1 MIGCTIG
8 VGETSLKDKGRYNMK
23 VTDEALLR
31 SGFTPSD
38 LQKIKNNVESY
49 GGTLGEAI
57 QDLANRFRI
66 VIWIFSAFMAMFLW
80 VIISNEIQ
88 YIISTGIGLSIAMLI
103 AVFVQ
108 PPVLS
113 YKSWRFWRKYRG

>member
-1 MIGCTIG
+1 
-8 VGETSLKDKGRYNMK
+8 MK

-66 VIWIFSAFMAMFLW
+66 VIWIFSAFMTMFLW

>member
-1 MIGCTIG
+1 LLAQSAIGKALL
-8 VGETSLKDKGRYNMK
+8 EDKGRDDMK

-57 QDLANRFRI
+57 QDLANRFRVVLWITSACLMVFILLVLFTAKETVVGGGISILIAI
-66 VIWIFSAFMAMFLW
+66 VIVAF
-80 VIISNEIQ
+80 I
-88 YIISTGIGLSIAMLI
+88 
-103 AVFVQ
+103 Q

-113 YKSWRFWRKYRG
+113 YKSWRFWRKFRG

>member
-1 MIGCTIG
+1 MLAQSAIGKALL
-8 VGETSLKDKGRYNMK
+8 EDKGRDDMK

-57 QDLANRFRI
+57 QDLANRFRVVLWITSACLMVFIILVLFSAKETVVGGGISILIAI
-66 VIWIFSAFMAMFLW
+66 VIVAF
-80 VIISNEIQ
+80 I
-88 YIISTGIGLSIAMLI
+88 
-103 AVFVQ
+103 Q
-108 PPVLS
+108 PPILS
-113 YKSWRFWRKYRG
+113 YKSWRFWRKFRG

>member
-1 MIGCTIG
+1 M
-8 VGETSLKDKGRYNMK
+8 D
-23 VTDEALLR
+23 VTEEALLR
-31 SGFTPSD
+31 SGFTSAE

-66 VIWIFSAFMAMFLW
+66 VLW
-80 VIISNEIQ
+80 VFYGCAIMFMWEFFSNDGVAV
-88 YIISTGIGLSIAMLI
+88 ISTGIGLLITMLI
-103 AVFVQ
+103 VIFVQ

-113 YKSWRFWRKYRG
+113 YKSWRFWRKNRG

>member
-1 MIGCTIG
+1 M
-8 VGETSLKDKGRYNMK
+8 D
-23 VTDEALLR
+23 VTEDALLR
-31 SGFTPSD
+31 SGFTQSD
-38 LQKIKNNVESY
+38 VQKIKNNVESY

-66 VIWIFSAFMAMFLW
+66 VLWIFCAFTAMFIW
-80 VIISNEIQ
+80 VIISNEIE
-88 YIISTGIGLSIAMLI
+88 YVISTGIGLFIAMLI

>member
-1 MIGCTIG
+1 M
-8 VGETSLKDKGRYNMK
+8 D
-23 VTDEALLR
+23 VTEEALLR
-31 SGFTPSD
+31 SGFTSAE

-66 VIWIFSAFMAMFLW
+66 ALWITSSCLSVFIILLLFSAKETI
-80 VIISNEIQ
+80 V
-88 YIISTGIGLSIAMLI
+88 GGGLSILI
-103 AVFVQ
+103 AIVIVAFIQ

-113 YKSWRFWRKYRG
+113 YKSWRFCRGNQI